1 MHKDIVLGVDI
12 GGSGIK
18 GALVDTRTG
27 ALLSDRL
34 RLVTPQPATPE
45 AMAKTFAEVVRL
57 HEWQG
62 PIGCGFPAVIK
73 NGVALTASN
82 IDDTWQDRSVQS
94 LLTRACGQPVNVL
107 NDADAAGLAEM
118 HYGAGV
124 NTMGTVLLITIG
136 TGLGSALFR
145 DGHLVPNT
153 ELGHLFLHGGIAEDY
168 ASNRIRKEENLDW
181 EVWGRR
187 FHEYLQ
193 HLNLLLAPDLIIL
206 GGGVS
211 KHFDTFSP
219 YFQVET
225 RVLPAKL
232 ENNAGIVGA
241 ACFAHELIS

>member
-27 ALLSDRL
+27 ALLSERL

-62 PIGCGFPAVIK
+62 PIGCGFPAVVK

-82 IDDTWQDRSVQS
+82 IDDTWQDRSVQN

-107 NDADAAGLAEM
+107 NDADAAGLAEI

-124 NTMGTVLLITIG
+124 HTMGTVLLITIG

-145 DGHLVPNT
+145 DGQLIPNT

-168 ASNRIRKEENLDW
+168 ASNRIRKDENLDW
-181 EVWGRR
+181 ETWGKR
-187 FHEYLQ
+187 FNEYLQ

-219 YFQVET
+219 YFHVET
-225 RVLPAKL
+225 RVIPAKL

-241 ACFAHELIS
+241 ACFAHEFIS